1 MRFTATSRLRQ
12 RRVAAAAQRMTIGKI
27 GLGELRAHQRVGV
40 FVDLLRRFKV
50 LVVAPIVL
58 ELAFI
63 GSVVA
68 ADLRPSLVDPAAMIL
83 AEVLARRVN
92 EQIPV
97 FSLDEDR
104 GPIVQQIPTNEIEIT
119 SRDRGVDVQGKVMAA
134 LCRAVFA
141 QVGGLGKVLAAT
153 SCRAS

>member
-1 MRFTATSRLRQ
+1 MLF
-12 RRVAAAAQRMTIGKI
+12 VAIGIGKLWPEHGI
-27 GLGELRAHQRVGV
+27 GVL
-40 FVDLLRRFKV
+40 VDLLGRFEV
-50 LVVAPIVL
+50 HVIAPIVL

-63 GSVVA
+63 GCVVA

-153 SCRAS
+153 PCRAS